1 MNETVKIN
9 GKDVPV
15 IDYIK
20 TEDGTVPLVDI
31 KLMSDETS
39 LQKGVNNGKGR
50 R

>member
-15 IDYIK
+15 IDHIK

-31 KLMSDETS
+31 KLMSDETWRELTERS
-39 LQKGVNNGKGR
+39 K
-50 R
+50 

>member
-15 IDYIK
+15 INYIN

-31 KLMSDETS
+31 KLMSDETWRELTERS
-39 LQKGVNNGKGR
+39 K
-50 R
+50 